1 MGKKAF
7 TLKQRLFVANYLIY
21 KNASK
26 AARIAGYSIKT
37 ARSAGARLLTNVDI
51 FEAIKEGL
59 REQLNAV
66 DITAEHIQLALRDMA
81 FAENYSLGYPG
92 KLKALEI
99 YGKSLGLFK
108 K

>member
-1 MGKKAF
+1 MAKKSF
-7 TLKQRLFVANYLIY
+7 TIKQRLFITNYLIY

-26 AARIAGYSIKT
+26 AARIAGYSVKT

-51 FEAIKEGL
+51 FEAIQEGL
-59 REQLNAV
+59 SEQLNGAGISSE
-66 DITAEHIQLALRDMA
+66 DIRLALRRMA
-81 FAENYSLGYPG
+81 FIDNYNFGYPG

-99 YGKSLGLFK
+99 YGKSIGLFK